1 MPTTVSKR
9 LLRSLPLHRRADAAL
24 RAAVKANDLAAFQE
38 AFVAAIAK
46 PLKRLR
52 KRTRDRDLL
61 ALWSED
67 SVELSGRE
75 RELAVSL
82 DELSD
87 SPARVRGKK
96 GTTSVVPSAYEEIIA
111 NWLVESAGAHGPWET
126 IAIAEILLRE
136 AHRLSPERFLE
147 ALAVLADGVLRE
159 PDGGL
164 FDGSADADS
173 GEDDAIRQIIEHGES
188 PWICSLLLSPLGGTQ
203 TLQESAA
210 EALQNVLTDGCDA
223 NGLVHGSMLRR
234 VPEWLAPLTRCS
246 IWADAFHQTLWSGD
260 GAARLT
266 AVTERAATLLL
277 PVSQRVANDTP
288 QPAALVLSEI
298 LDSLLPLVG
307 SVHERPLQKLLRQ
320 CKEPANKVTRPKKL
334 KLKKKSSG
342 SAPAESGEG
351 MGSPRKTPDRLT
363 VSWQSDTSCVAIL
376 RSSMAA
382 DADLL
387 TLDWHSSDAQLMLAA
402 AGVPLLDGPWSWSV
416 RIDDEVVPSPSTWKC
431 SCWFLDPETVFAEL
445 EGEDSSPVKRV
456 RQLLLAPHDRFAM
469 MTDSVTSKDP
479 DRKVSLVSSIPLV
492 GGVCCVTHPVT
503 REVSLSSGLR
513 TVRTFPLWLEDD
525 RIRHTHGSY
534 REHDGQLQLA
544 GVGKGGVTLPLALDW
559 HPKRDYSAADWARLT
574 VTETRR
580 IVGAHEASGFRIRIG
595 DHQVLLYRSLMA
607 GKNSRAVLGLHS
619 WDESVYS
626 RVSAKGG
633 PLSPLVEVES
643 PE

>member
-1 MPTTVSKR
+1 MPTTISRR
-9 LLRSLPLHRRADAAL
+9 LLRSLPLHRRTDTAL
-24 RAAVKANDLAAFQE
+24 RAAVKADDLVAFQE
-38 AFVAAIAK
+38 AYVAAIAK

-52 KRTRDRDLL
+52 KKTGNHDLL

-87 SPARVRGKK
+87 PPAKVRGKK
-96 GTTSVVPSAYEEIIA
+96 GTTSVAPSRYEETIA
-111 NWLVESAGAHGPWET
+111 NWLVESVGVPGPWET

-147 ALAVLADGVLRE
+147 ALAVLANGMLRQ
-159 PDGGL
+159 PVGGL
-164 FDGSADADS
+164 FDGTSASDS
-173 GEDDAIRQIIEHGES
+173 GADDAIRQIIEHGES

-203 TLQESAA
+203 PLQTSAA

-234 VPEWLAPLTRCS
+234 LPQWLAPLTRCS
-246 IWADAFHQTLWSGD
+246 IWADAFHQTLWND
-260 GAARLT
+260 NGAARLT
-266 AVTERAATLLL
+266 AVTERAAALLL
-277 PVSQRVANDTP
+277 PVPQRVTNDTP
-288 QPAALVLSEI
+288 ESAELALSKI
-298 LDSLLPLVG
+298 LDLLLPLVG
-307 SVHERPLQKLLRQ
+307 SVYERPLQKLLRQ
-320 CKEPANKVTRPKKL
+320 CKEPANEVTRPKKL
-334 KLKKKSSG
+334 KLKNESSDN
-342 SAPAESGEG
+342 ESTQSREG
-351 MGSPRKTPDRLT
+351 KGGPREKPGRLT
-363 VSWQSDTSCVAIL
+363 VSWQSDTSCMAIL

-416 RIDDEVVPSPSTWKC
+416 RIDDEVVPPPSAWKC
-431 SCWFLDPETVFAEL
+431 SCWFLDPETVFLEL
-445 EGEDSSPVKRV
+445 EGEGSSPLKRV
-456 RQLLLAPHDRFAM
+456 RQVLLAPHDRFAM
-469 MTDSVTSKDP
+469 LTDSVTSQDP
-479 DRKVSLVSSIPLV
+479 DRKVTLVTSIPLV
-492 GGVCCVTHPVT
+492 RGACCVTHPVT
-503 REVSLSSGLR
+503 RELSLSSGPR
-513 TVRTFPLWLEDD
+513 TARTFPMWLEDD

-534 REHDGQLQLA
+534 REHDGQLELA

-580 IVGAHEASGFRIRIG
+580 IVGAHEASGFRIRVG

>member
-1 MPTTVSKR
+1 MPTTVSQR
-9 LLRSLPLHRRADAAL
+9 LLRSLPLHRQADSTL

-52 KRTRDRDLL
+52 KRTGDRALL

-82 DELSD
+82 DVLSD
-87 SPARVRGKK
+87 LPVRVRGKK
-96 GTTSVVPSAYEEIIA
+96 GTTSAIPSAYEEIIA
-111 NWLVESAGAHGPWET
+111 NWLVESSGAPGPWET

-147 ALAVLADGVLRE
+147 ALAVLADGMLRE

-164 FDGSADADS
+164 FDGTADADS
-173 GEDDAIRQIIEHGES
+173 GEDDAIRQIIERGES
-188 PWICSLLLSPLGGTQ
+188 LWICSLLLSPLGGTQ
-203 TLQESAA
+203 TLQQSAA

-234 VPEWLAPLTRCS
+234 LPEWLAPLTRCS
-246 IWADAFHQTLWSGD
+246 IWANVFRQTLWSGD
-260 GAARLT
+260 SAARLT
-266 AVTERAATLLL
+266 AVTQRAAMLLL
-277 PVSQRVANDTP
+277 PVPQRVANDNP
-288 QPAALVLSEI
+288 ESAVIALSEI
-298 LDSLLPLVG
+298 LDVLLPLVG

-320 CKEPANKVTRPKKL
+320 CKEPANEVTRPKTL
-334 KLKKKSSG
+334 KLKKTSSD
-342 SAPAESGEG
+342 SESAESGKREG
-351 MGSPRKTPDRLT
+351 GPRERPGRLA

-387 TLDWHSSDAQLMLAA
+387 TLDWHSSDAHLLLAA
-402 AGVPLLDGPWSWSV
+402 AGVPLLNGLWSWSV
-416 RIDDEVVPSPSTWKC
+416 RIDDELLPSPSTWKC

-456 RQLLLAPHDRFAM
+456 RQLLLAPRDRFAM
-469 MTDSVTSKDP
+469 LTDSVTSQDP
-479 DRKVSLVSSIPLV
+479 DRKVALVTSIPMV
-492 GGVCCVTHPVT
+492 GGAGCVTHPVT
-503 REVSLSSGLR
+503 RELSLSSGPR
-513 TVRTFPLWLEDD
+513 TVRTFPLWLDDD

-633 PLSPLVEVES
+633 PLRPLVEVES